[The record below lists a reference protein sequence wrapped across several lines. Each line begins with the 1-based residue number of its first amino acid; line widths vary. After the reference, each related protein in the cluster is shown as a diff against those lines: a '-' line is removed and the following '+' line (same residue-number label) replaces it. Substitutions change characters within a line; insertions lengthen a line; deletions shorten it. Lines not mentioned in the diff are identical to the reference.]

1 MSRFF
6 IHHPIFAWVIALVI
20 MLAGAISMVSL
31 PVSQYPDVA
40 SPAIRVSATYPGA
53 SAQTVQDTVTQVIEQ
68 NMTGLDNLLYMSSTS
83 DSSGQASITLTF
95 AMGTDPDTA
104 QVQVQNKLQLAT
116 PMLPQTVQQQGVSV
130 TKSNS
135 SMFLALAFIS
145 TDGSMDQT
153 DLSDYVN
160 ATIKDELSRVDGVGD
175 VTTFG
180 GQYAMRIWLD
190 PDKLHKYNL
199 TPSDVVGAIKA
210 QNVQVAAGQLGG
222 LPVPD
227 DGAGAPPINVTIKA
241 QELLQTPA
249 DFENILLR
257 VEPSGGSVF
266 VKDVARVEIGS
277 ESYYATSRLNG
288 APAGG
293 LALSLASGANALS
306 TAERVKQRIE
316 ELKPYMPEGVEAVV
330 AMDTT
335 PPVRM
340 SIEEVAKTLFEAVA
354 LVFLVMLLF
363 LQNVRATLIPTIAVP
378 VVLLGTFGVLAVFGY
393 SINTLTL
400 FGMVLAIGLLVDDAI
415 VVVENVE
422 RVMSEEHLD
431 PVAATEKSMGQIT
444 SSLVGIAVVLSAVF
458 LPMAFM
464 SGSTGVIY
472 RQFSVTIVSAMLLSV
487 LIALVLTPALCASML
502 KSRGGHAEAQH
513 GFAGWFNRAF
523 NAGTVRYHRGIRSLA
538 RRGGRLMLVYAA
550 LVACL
555 AFLYMRLPTAY
566 LPSED
571 QGVLFALVQMP
582 SNTPQERTL
591 EVLKQLEDY
600 GLTQEKDTVERIMS
614 VAGFSFSGSG
624 QNTGMAFI
632 SLKDWE
638 ERPNPDQSAAA
649 VAARFRQAFTGMVD
663 AQVVVFQP
671 PAIIELGTSAGFT
684 MELLDRGGVG
694 HEKLME
700 ARNQLLGNA
709 AANPAIAYARP
720 NGLDDTAQYA
730 ISIDNRLAASLGLSL
745 SDISTDLSVLAGGA
759 YVNDFIDRG
768 RVKKVY
774 VQADAPFRM
783 VEADLRHWNFRNN
796 LGDLVPFSSIAST
809 DWTMGPARLERYNGV
824 ASLEIQGEP
833 VPGVSSGTAMAAME
847 AEVAKLGKDFGVDW
861 TGLSYQERLAGSQTL
876 LLYGLAAVVVFLA
889 LAALYESW
897 SIPIAVIL
905 VIPLGMLGAVLG
917 TSLRGLSNDVYFQV
931 GMLATMGLG
940 AKNAILVVECARTLW
955 RNGAGLREA
964 AAEAARL
971 RLRPILMTSLAF
983 GLGVLPLMIASG
995 GASSASQKA
1004 VGTAVFCGTVAATAL
1019 GIFFI
1024 PVFFVVVCSVAD
1036 RLFGKK
1042 RKGAVT
1048 VDPTPVEG

>member
-6 IHHPIFAWVIALVI
+6 IHHPIFAWVIALAT
-20 MLAGAISMVSL
+20 MLAGGISMVTL

-40 SPAIRVSATYPGA
+40 SPSIRVSATYPGA

-83 DSSGQASITLTF
+83 DSSGQASVTLTF

-116 PMLPQTVQQQGVSV
+116 PMLPQVVQQQGVSV

-135 SMFLALAFIS
+135 SMFMALAFIS
-145 TDGSMDQT
+145 TDGGMDQT

-160 ATIKDELSRVDGVGD
+160 ATIKDELSRVSGVGD

-180 GQYAMRIWLD
+180 GQYAMRVWLD
-190 PDKLHKYNL
+190 PDKLHKYDL
-199 TPSDVVGAIKA
+199 TPSDVVNAIKS

-222 LPVPD
+222 LPVPE

-241 QELLQTPA
+241 QELLQTTG

-266 VKDVARVEIGS
+266 IRDVARVEIGS
-277 ESYYATSRLNG
+277 ESYYAISRLNG

-306 TAERVKQRIE
+306 TAELVKQRVA
-316 ELKPYMPEGVEAVV
+316 ELRPYMPEGVEAVV

-378 VVLLGTFGVLAVFGY
+378 VVLLGTFGVLAAFGY

-422 RVMSEEHLD
+422 RVMSEEKLD
-431 PVAATEKSMGQIT
+431 PVTATEKSMGQIT

-487 LIALVLTPALCASML
+487 LVALILTPALCASML
-502 KSRGGHAEAQH
+502 KSRGDHAEPQH
-513 GFAGWFNRAF
+513 GFAGWFNRMF
-523 NAGTVRYHRGIRSLA
+523 NAGTTRYRDGLRGLTRH
-538 RRGGRLMLVYAA
+538 GGRLMLVYAA

-555 AFLYMRLPTAY
+555 ALLYMRLPTAY
-566 LPSED
+566 LPEED

-591 EVLKQLEDY
+591 DVLKQLEDY
-600 GLTQEKDTVERIMS
+600 ALTQEKDSVERIMS
-614 VAGFSFSGSG
+614 IGGFSFSGSG

-632 SLKDWE
+632 SLRDWS
-638 ERPNPDQSAAA
+638 ERPNREQGAAA

-671 PAIIELGTSAGFT
+671 PAIIELGTSSGFT

-694 HEKLME
+694 HDKLME
-700 ARNQLLGNA
+700 ARNQLLGA
-709 AANPAIAYARP
+709 AAVNPAIAYARP
-720 NGLDDTAQYA
+720 NGLDDTAQFSIA
-730 ISIDNRLAASLGLSL
+730 IDNRLASSLGLSL
-745 SDISTDLSVLAGGA
+745 SDVSSGLSVMAGGS

-768 RVKKVY
+768 RIKKVY

-783 VEADLRHWNFRNN
+783 TEDDLKRWHFRNN
-796 LGDLVPFSSIAST
+796 AGALVPFASIAST

-833 VPGVSSGTAMAAME
+833 APGVSSGTAMAAME
-847 AEVAKLGKDFGVDW
+847 AEVVRLGTDFGADW

-940 AKNAILVVECARTLW
+940 AKNAILVVEFARTL
-955 RNGAGLREA
+955 RQGGAGLREA

-995 GASSASQKA
+995 GASSASQNA

-1024 PVFFVVVCSVAD
+1024 PVFFVTVCGVAD
-1036 RLFGKK
+1036 RLFPRK
-1042 RKGAVT
+1042 RRVAAAVS
-1048 VDPTPVEG
+1048 VPVEA

>member
-538 RRGGRLMLVYAA
+538 RRGG
-550 LVACL
+550 
-555 AFLYMRLPTAY
+555 
-566 LPSED
+566 
-571 QGVLFALVQMP
+571 G
-582 SNTPQERTL
+582 
-591 EVLKQLEDY
+591 
-600 GLTQEKDTVERIMS
+600 
-614 VAGFSFSGSG
+614 
-624 QNTGMAFI
+624 
-632 SLKDWE
+632 
-638 ERPNPDQSAAA
+638 
-649 VAARFRQAFTGMVD
+649 
-663 AQVVVFQP
+663 
-671 PAIIELGTSAGFT
+671 
-684 MELLDRGGVG
+684 
-694 HEKLME
+694 
-700 ARNQLLGNA
+700 
-709 AANPAIAYARP
+709 
-720 NGLDDTAQYA
+720 
-730 ISIDNRLAASLGLSL
+730 
-745 SDISTDLSVLAGGA
+745 
-759 YVNDFIDRG
+759 
-768 RVKKVY
+768 
-774 VQADAPFRM
+774 
-783 VEADLRHWNFRNN
+783 
-796 LGDLVPFSSIAST
+796 
-809 DWTMGPARLERYNGV
+809 
-824 ASLEIQGEP
+824 
-833 VPGVSSGTAMAAME
+833 
-847 AEVAKLGKDFGVDW
+847 
-861 TGLSYQERLAGSQTL
+861 
-876 LLYGLAAVVVFLA
+876 
-889 LAALYESW
+889 
-897 SIPIAVIL
+897 
-905 VIPLGMLGAVLG
+905 
-917 TSLRGLSNDVYFQV
+917 
-931 GMLATMGLG
+931 
-940 AKNAILVVECARTLW
+940 
-955 RNGAGLREA
+955 
-964 AAEAARL
+964 
-971 RLRPILMTSLAF
+971 
-983 GLGVLPLMIASG
+983 
-995 GASSASQKA
+995 
-1004 VGTAVFCGTVAATAL
+1004 
-1019 GIFFI
+1019 
-1024 PVFFVVVCSVAD
+1024 
-1036 RLFGKK
+1036 
-1042 RKGAVT
+1042 
-1048 VDPTPVEG
+1048 

>member
-340 SIEEVAKTLFEAVA
+340 SIEEVAKTLFSRTCAPRSFPPSPCPWSCWA
-354 LVFLVMLLF
+354 
-363 LQNVRATLIPTIAVP
+363 PS
-378 VVLLGTFGVLAVFGY
+378 GY
-393 SINTLTL
+393 
-400 FGMVLAIGLLVDDAI
+400 
-415 VVVENVE
+415 
-422 RVMSEEHLD
+422 
-431 PVAATEKSMGQIT
+431 
-444 SSLVGIAVVLSAVF
+444 
-458 LPMAFM
+458 
-464 SGSTGVIY
+464 
-472 RQFSVTIVSAMLLSV
+472 
-487 LIALVLTPALCASML
+487 
-502 KSRGGHAEAQH
+502 
-513 GFAGWFNRAF
+513 W
-523 NAGTVRYHRGIRSLA
+523 
-538 RRGGRLMLVYAA
+538 
-550 LVACL
+550 
-555 AFLYMRLPTAY
+555 
-566 LPSED
+566 
-571 QGVLFALVQMP
+571 
-582 SNTPQERTL
+582 
-591 EVLKQLEDY
+591 
-600 GLTQEKDTVERIMS
+600 
-614 VAGFSFSGSG
+614 
-624 QNTGMAFI
+624 
-632 SLKDWE
+632 
-638 ERPNPDQSAAA
+638 
-649 VAARFRQAFTGMVD
+649 
-663 AQVVVFQP
+663 
-671 PAIIELGTSAGFT
+671 
-684 MELLDRGGVG
+684 
-694 HEKLME
+694 
-700 ARNQLLGNA
+700 
-709 AANPAIAYARP
+709 
-720 NGLDDTAQYA
+720 
-730 ISIDNRLAASLGLSL
+730 
-745 SDISTDLSVLAGGA
+745 
-759 YVNDFIDRG
+759 
-768 RVKKVY
+768 
-774 VQADAPFRM
+774 
-783 VEADLRHWNFRNN
+783 
-796 LGDLVPFSSIAST
+796 PFSAIPSIH
-809 DWTMGPARLERYNGV
+809 
-824 ASLEIQGEP
+824 
-833 VPGVSSGTAMAAME
+833 
-847 AEVAKLGKDFGVDW
+847 
-861 TGLSYQERLAGSQTL
+861 
-876 LLYGLAAVVVFLA
+876 
-889 LAALYESW
+889 
-897 SIPIAVIL
+897 
-905 VIPLGMLGAVLG
+905 
-917 TSLRGLSNDVYFQV
+917 
-931 GMLATMGLG
+931 
-940 AKNAILVVECARTLW
+940 
-955 RNGAGLREA
+955 
-964 AAEAARL
+964 
-971 RLRPILMTSLAF
+971 
-983 GLGVLPLMIASG
+983 
-995 GASSASQKA
+995 
-1004 VGTAVFCGTVAATAL
+1004 
-1019 GIFFI
+1019 
-1024 PVFFVVVCSVAD
+1024 
-1036 RLFGKK
+1036 
-1042 RKGAVT
+1042 
-1048 VDPTPVEG
+1048 